1 MTTSAPKAGLA
12 GSKQAARR
20 LRLYR
25 QVIAN
30 MSDPLSLV
38 DERWRYLERNDA
50 HRALF
55 GYTDKEFFRMSPA
68 DLVGQ
73 ETFEAVTRE
82 LLAKGSYRGEMTYR
96 GSGGRLIQVETSV
109 FPVRDEAGRTI
120 GYAGCHRDIGA
131 RKRTE
136 EDLRRT
142 TAELRALL
150 GTLPDLY
157 FRLDARGK
165 ILDYHAPSEADL
177 LMAPE
182 KFLGRT
188 MSEVLPASAAGRLE
202 EGLRR
207 AVRDRRVMAVEYTL
221 PMAAGPR
228 TYEARFVPFLEDQV
242 VAFVRNTTERK
253 RTELRLE
260 AQYAVTRTL
269 AESPT
274 LKAAAPRIVESLCR
288 CLGWTLGAVWEVEPA
303 AGLLRCVDVWRDP
316 AATGAAEF
324 EEVSRTRAF
333 PRGMGLP
340 GRVWAEGKPV
350 WISDVVVDKRF
361 PRAPIAI
368 RSGLHSAFGAPI
380 LLGAEILGVLEFFSP
395 EIRPPD
401 VDLLQMIAGVGS
413 QVGQFIERRRAEQEL
428 RFQKSVLESQSEAS
442 IDAILLVSPEGR
454 ILSFNR
460 RFVQLWGIPDEVL
473 RTRSDEA
480 ALDSVMDKLARPEEF
495 RSRVEHLYRHPREE
509 SREEIQLK
517 DGRTFDRHSAPVRGE
532 DGTILGRVWH
542 FRDITTERRQ
552 EEGARRAAEE
562 IRRAYEELKRAQAQ
576 LVRSEKLASVGML
589 VSGVAHEINNPINVV
604 FGNLK
609 LLRERCATLNRIA
622 AGATVT
628 PAARKALSRAPRMLR
643 DALKAAEAAR
653 KVIQEFRNFARDPRI
668 AEPTD
673 LNLCVE
679 ETLSVVRK
687 DLAGIAVR
695 RKLGKLPPV
704 RCFHGQMNQVL
715 LNLVKNAIEAM
726 GGKGK
731 LTVTTAARGRRV
743 LVTVADTGRGI
754 PRRELR
760 KIFEPFYTTKE
771 GGRGMGLG
779 LSISASILQNHGGR
793 LRVASRP
800 GRGTTFTV
808 ELPLK

>member
-1 MTTSAPKAGLA
+1 MTPSASKSGPAGA
-12 GSKQAARR
+12 KQAAER
-20 LRLYR
+20 LQLYR
-25 QVIAN
+25 QVIVN
-30 MSDPLSLV
+30 MSDPLALV
-38 DERWRYLERNDA
+38 DDRWKYVDRNDA

-55 GYTDKEFFRMSPA
+55 GYTDTEYSKMGPA
-68 DLVGQ
+68 DLVSP
-73 ETFEAVTRE
+73 ETYEAVKRE
-82 LLAKGSYRGEMTYR
+82 LEATGSFRGEITYHA
-96 GSGGRLIQVETSV
+96 SGGRRIQVETSV
-109 FPVRDEAGRTI
+109 FPVRDEKGRTI
-120 GYAGCHRDIGA
+120 GYAGCHRDISS

-150 GTLPDLY
+150 ETLPDLY
-157 FRLDARGK
+157 FRLDAKGT
-165 ILDYHAPSEADL
+165 ILDYHSPTGADL
-177 LMAPE
+177 LMPPE
-182 KFLGRT
+182 KFLGRA
-188 MSEVLPASAAGRLE
+188 MSEVLPASASGRLE

-207 AVRDRRVMAVEYTL
+207 AVRERRIQAVEYAL
-221 PMAAGPR
+221 PMAAGPQS
-228 TYEARFVPFLEDQV
+228 YEARFVPFLEDQV

-253 RTELRLE
+253 RTERRLE
-260 AQYAVTRTL
+260 AQYSVTRRL

-274 LKAAAPRIVESLCR
+274 LKAAAPRILESLCR
-288 CLGWTLGAVWEVEPA
+288 CLGWSLGAAWEVDPE
-303 AGLLRCVDVWRDP
+303 AGVLRCVDVWRDP
-316 AATGAAEF
+316 DARGAAAF
-324 EEVSRTRAF
+324 EEATRSK
-333 PRGMGLP
+333 PMERGKGLP
-340 GRVWAEGKPV
+340 GRVWIEGKPV
-350 WISDVVVDKRF
+350 WISDVVVDANF

-368 RSGLHSAFGAPI
+368 RAGLHAAFGAPI
-380 LLGAEILGVLEFFSP
+380 LLGTQILGVLEFFSP

-401 VDLLQMIAGVGS
+401 EDLLQLMAGVGS

-428 RFQKSVLESQSEAS
+428 RFQKSVLESQYEAS
-442 IDAILLVSPEGR
+442 IYGILLVLPEGR

-460 RFVQLWGIPDEVL
+460 RFVQMWNLSTEVL

-480 ALDSVMDKLARPEEF
+480 ALNSVMDQLVEPEEF
-495 RSRVEHLYRHPREE
+495 RARVKHLYRHPREE
-509 SREEIQLK
+509 SREEIRLK
-517 DGRTFDRHSAPVRGE
+517 DGRTIDRHSAPVRGE
-532 DGTILGRVWH
+532 DGSILGRVWH

-552 EEGARRAAEE
+552 EEEARRAAEE

-609 LLRERCATLNRIA
+609 LLRDRCAILGRVA
-622 AGATVT
+622 AGGKIT
-628 PAARKALSRAPRMLR
+628 PAARKALARAPRMLR

-687 DLAGIAVR
+687 DLAGIEVR
-695 RKLGKLPPV
+695 RKIGKLPPV

-726 GGKGK
+726 AGKGR
-731 LTVTTAARGRRV
+731 LTIATAARGRKV

-760 KIFEPFYTTKE
+760 RIFEPFYTTKE

-779 LSISASILQNHGGR
+779 LAISASIIQNHGGR

-808 ELPLK
+808 ELPKG